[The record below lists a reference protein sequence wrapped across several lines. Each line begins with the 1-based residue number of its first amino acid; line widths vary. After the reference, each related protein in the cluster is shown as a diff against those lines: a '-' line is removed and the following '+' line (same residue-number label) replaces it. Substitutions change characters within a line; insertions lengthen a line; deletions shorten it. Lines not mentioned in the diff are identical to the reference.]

1 MLAHIFSGK
10 KLAMTYYELLE
21 VSPEASLEQI
31 REAHRIA
38 VQLFHPDQLRQKP
51 PNVREAAEERLKK
64 VNEAFR
70 VLSDPIKRSKY
81 DTELKRR
88 PRNPFSRRTGP
99 QRAVRRAEERAPD
112 SLVESAANI
121 STQYIFLFSLLGLII
136 GISIQYYLSYSR
148 CNPDAQQLVQLWY
161 QLMQC
166 DVDFITQPVKESST
180 TGFNFS
186 KLLVSVPSAGIRI
199 IITFFLPV
207 ICGSIVAL
215 LCKIDF
221 KTLSFQSVAS
231 KGGRRFLLTLSYVI
245 MGGIFVVLFYPIY
258 ILLKGLVPIAF
269 TDSGALET
277 FQMISLIILYS
288 LILFINA
295 SGIIVSIND

>member
-1 MLAHIFSGK
+1 
-10 KLAMTYYELLE
+10 MTYYELLE
-21 VSPEASLEQI
+21 VSPGASLEQI

-70 VLSDPIKRSKY
+70 VLSDPIKRSQY

-88 PRNPFSRRTGP
+88 PRNPFSRTAP
-99 QRAVRRAEERAPD
+99 QKAVRREKAEG
-112 SLVESAANI
+112 SLAESVTNV

-136 GISIQYYLSYSR
+136 GISIQYYFSYSR
-148 CNPDAQQLVQLWY
+148 CNPDAQQLVQLWH

-166 DVDFITQPVKESST
+166 DVDFITEPVKESSAP
-180 TGFNFS
+180 GFDFS
-186 KLLVSVPSAGIRI
+186 KLLFSVPSAGIRI

-221 KTLSFQSVAS
+221 KRLSFKSIAS
-231 KGGRRFLLTLSYVI
+231 RGGRRFVLTLSYVI
-245 MGGIFVVLFYPIY
+245 LGGIFVVLFYPIY
-258 ILLKGLVPIAF
+258 ILLKGLIPIAF

-277 FQMISLIILYS
+277 FQMFSLIILYS

>member
-1 MLAHIFSGK
+1 
-10 KLAMTYYELLE
+10 MTYYELLE
-21 VSPEASLEQI
+21 VSPEASVEEI

-51 PNVREAAEERLKK
+51 PNVRQAAEERLKK

-70 VLSDPIKRSKY
+70 VLSDPIKRRKY

-88 PRNPFSRRTGP
+88 PKNRTTKPTVGGA
-99 QRAVRRAEERAPD
+99 REEAVD
-112 SLVESAANI
+112 SFVESASNI

-148 CNPDAQQLVQLWY
+148 CNPDAQQLVQLWN

-166 DVDFITQPVKESST
+166 DVDFITEPVKQSSSP
-180 TGFNFS
+180 GFNFS
-186 KLLVSVPSAGIRI
+186 KLLVSIPAAGIRI
-199 IITFFLPV
+199 ILTFFLPV
-207 ICGSIVAL
+207 ICGSFVAL

-221 KTLSFQSVAS
+221 NSLSFKSIAS
-231 KGGRRFLLTLSYVI
+231 RGGRSFMLTLSYVI

>member
-1 MLAHIFSGK
+1 
-10 KLAMTYYELLE
+10 MTYYELLE

-81 DTELKRR
+81 DSDLKRR
-88 PRNPFSRRTGP
+88 PQNPFSRRTSP
-99 QRAVRRAEERAPD
+99 QPVGRERAAD
-112 SLVESAANI
+112 SLAESVANV
-121 STQYIFLFSLLGLII
+121 SAQYIFLFSLLGLIV
-136 GISIQYYLSYSR
+136 GISIQYYFSYSR
-148 CNPDAQQLVQLWY
+148 CNPDAQKLVQLWY
-161 QLMQC
+161 QLIQC
-166 DVDFITQPVKESST
+166 DVDFITEPVKQSST
-180 TGFNFS
+180 PGFNFS
-186 KLLVSVPSAGIRI
+186 KLLFSVPSAGIRI

-207 ICGSIVAL
+207 ICGSLVAF

-221 KTLSFQSVAS
+221 KRLSFKSVAS
-231 KGGRRFLLTLSYVI
+231 RGGRNFVLTLSYVI
-245 MGGIFVVLFYPIY
+245 TGGIFVVLFYPIY
-258 ILLKGLVPIAF
+258 ILIKGLIPIAF

-288 LILFINA
+288 LILFVNA

>member
-1 MLAHIFSGK
+1 
-10 KLAMTYYELLE
+10 MTYYELLE
-21 VSPEASLEQI
+21 LSPEASLEEI

-81 DTELKRR
+81 DSDLKRR
-88 PRNPFSRRTGP
+88 PQNPFSRRTSP
-99 QRAVRRAEERAPD
+99 QPVGEERAAG
-112 SLVESAANI
+112 SLAESVANL

-136 GISIQYYLSYSR
+136 GISIQYYFSYSR
-148 CNPDAQQLVQLWY
+148 CNPNAQQLVPLWY

-166 DVDFITQPVKESST
+166 DVDFITEPVKQSST
-180 TGFNFS
+180 AGFNFS
-186 KLLVSVPSAGIRI
+186 KLLFSVPSAGIRI

-207 ICGSIVAL
+207 ICGSLVAF

-221 KTLSFQSVAS
+221 QRLNFKSLAS
-231 KGGRRFLLTLSYVI
+231 RGGRNFVLTLSYVI
-245 MGGIFVVLFYPIY
+245 TGGIFVVLFYPIY
-258 ILLKGLVPIAF
+258 ILIKGLIPIAF
-269 TDSGALET
+269 TDSGALEN

-288 LILFINA
+288 LILFVNA
-295 SGIIVSIND
+295 SVIIVSIND